1 MKLLIRLGLMVV
13 AVWLT
18 FRIVPGL
25 GFDGEAWV
33 LVVLALL
40 VGLANAI
47 VIPILKVFAL
57 PLRVMTL
64 GLATLAIN
72 VAVMF
77 ALIILAGSL
86 DVGITSDGALAN
98 ILGALVLTV
107 LSSVISFLVRD

>member
-1 MKLLIRLGLMVV
+1 MKLLIRLALMVV

-25 GFDGEAWV
+25 GFDGDAWI
-33 LVVLALL
+33 LVILALS

-64 GLATLAIN
+64 GLATLVIN
-72 VAVMF
+72 VLVMF
-77 ALIILAGSL
+77 GLIIVGGSL
-86 DVGITSDGALAN
+86 ELGITSDGALAN
-98 ILGALVLTV
+98 LLGALVLTV
-107 LSSVISFLVRD
+107 LSSVVSFLVRD

>member
-25 GFDGEAWV
+25 DFDGEPWV
-33 LVVLALL
+33 LVVIALL

-47 VIPILKVFAL
+47 VIPIIKAFAL

-72 VAVMF
+72 VLVMF
-77 ALIILAGSL
+77 ALIILASSL
-86 DVGITSDGALAN
+86 DLGITSDGALSN
-98 ILGALVLTV
+98 VLGALVLTV
-107 LSSVISFLVRD
+107 LSSVVSFLVRD

>member
-1 MKLLIRLGLMVV
+1 MKLFIRLGLMVV

-25 GFDGEAWV
+25 SFDGDAWV
-33 LVVLALL
+33 IVVIAVL

-64 GLATLAIN
+64 GLVTLVIN

-77 ALIILAGSL
+77 ALIIIAGSME
-86 DVGITSDGALAN
+86 VGITSDGALAN
-98 ILGALVLTV
+98 VLGALVLTV